1 MGVEPSDEKIVRV
14 AFGFMAAK
22 TLLSAVELGVF
33 TELAK
38 GTLTLDEC
46 IERFGLHRRSARDF
60 LDALVTL
67 GMLERRESR
76 YANTPETDYFLDR
89 GKPTYMGGWLE
100 MFNLRLYRFW
110 GSLSEGLRTGQPQN
124 EIKGGED
131 LFDAIYNQPER
142 LRAFLQSMTGHS
154 RVAATAIA
162 RKFTWQN
169 YRSFVDVGTAQGA
182 LPVAVAT
189 ANPHL
194 AGGGFDLPVVRPLF
208 EQYVSSF
215 GLERRLTFYPG
226 DFFKDALPAADVFVM
241 GMILHDWNLEE
252 KLTLLRKAHQ
262 ALPKGGA
269 LIVYELLIDDERRR
283 NLLGLLMSLTMLI
296 ETQGGFDYTG
306 ADCCGWM
313 REAGFSQ
320 TRVEQLTEREWMV
333 VGIK

>member
-1 MGVEPSDEKIVRV
+1 MDTQPSDEKIVRI

-22 TLLSAVELGVF
+22 TLLSAIELGVF

-38 GTLTLDEC
+38 GVLTLDQC

-60 LDALVTL
+60 LDALVAME
-67 GMLERRESR
+67 MLERREGQ

-110 GSLSEGLRTGQPQN
+110 GSLTEGLRTGQPQN

-154 RVAATAIA
+154 LLAAKAIA
-162 RKFTWQN
+162 RQFPWRN
-169 YRSFVDVGTAQGA
+169 YQSFVDLGTAQGA

-194 AGGGFDLPVVRPLF
+194 AGGGFDLPVVRPFF

-215 GLERRLTFYPG
+215 GLERQLTFYPG
-226 DFFKDALPAADVFVM
+226 DFFKDPLPAADVLVM
-241 GMILHDWNLEE
+241 GMILHDWNLDE
-252 KLTLLRKAHQ
+252 KMLLLRKAYA

-269 LIVYELLIDDERRR
+269 LIVYELLIDDDRRH
-283 NLLGLLMSLTMLI
+283 NLLGLLMSLNMLI
-296 ETQGGFDYTG
+296 ELQGGFDYTG
-306 ADCCGWM
+306 ADCRGWM
-313 REAGFSQ
+313 REAGFSE
-320 TRVEQLTEREWMV
+320 TRVDQLTEREWMV

>member
-1 MGVEPSDEKIVRV
+1 MR
-14 AFGFMAAK
+14 
-22 TLLSAVELGVF
+22 
-33 TELAK
+33 
-38 GTLTLDEC
+38 
-46 IERFGLHRRSARDF
+46 
-60 LDALVTL
+60 
-67 GMLERRESR
+67 R

-110 GSLSEGLRTGQPQN
+110 GSLTEGLRTGQPQN

-131 LFDAIYNQPER
+131 LFAAIYNQPER
-142 LRAFLQSMTGHS
+142 LRMFLQSMTGHS
-154 RVAATAIA
+154 QIAARAIA
-162 RKFTWQN
+162 HQFPWQD

-194 AGGGFDLPVVRPLF
+194 TGGGFDLPVVRPFF
-208 EQYVSSF
+208 EQFASSF

-226 DFFKDALPAADVFVM
+226 DFFKDPLPAADVLVM
-241 GMILHDWNLEE
+241 GMILYDWNLDE
-252 KLTLLRKAHQ
+252 KLTLLRKAYE

-283 NLLGLLMSLTMLI
+283 NLLGLLMSLNMLI
-296 ETQGGFDYTG
+296 ELQGGFDYTG
-306 ADCCGWM
+306 ADCCDWM

>member
-1 MGVEPSDEKIVRV
+1 MAVEPSDDKIVRAV
-14 AFGFMAAK
+14 FGFMAAK
-22 TLLSAVELGVF
+22 TLLSAIELGVF

-38 GTLTLDEC
+38 GALTLDEC
-46 IERFGLHRRSARDF
+46 IARFDLHRRSARDF
-60 LDALVTL
+60 LDTLVAM
-67 GMLERRESR
+67 GMLERSEGR

-110 GSLSEGLRTGQPQN
+110 GSLTEGLRTGQPQN
-124 EIKGGED
+124 EIKEDED
-131 LFDAIYNQPER
+131 LFDAIYNQPDR
-142 LRAFLQSMTGHS
+142 LRMFLQSMSGHS
-154 RVAATAIA
+154 QIAARAIA
-162 RKFTWQN
+162 RQFPWQN
-169 YRSFVDVGTAQGA
+169 YQSFVDVGTAQGA

-194 AGGGFDLPVVRPLF
+194 AGGGFDLPVVRPFF

-226 DFFKDALPAADVFVM
+226 DFFKDPLPAADVLVM
-241 GMILHDWNLEE
+241 GMILHDWNLDE
-252 KLTLLRKAHQ
+252 KLALLRKAHE

-283 NLLGLLMSLTMLI
+283 NLLGLLMSLNMMI
-296 ETQGGFDYTG
+296 ETKGGFDYSG

-320 TRVEQLTEREWMV
+320 TRVEQLTERDGMV